1 MKSIRNNAKL
11 TSIIAILILAI
22 VVFVGCNNKNKDT
35 EQKNPLNNEA
45 TDSKPNQDE
54 DSIIDESENDDKEN
68 TANEN
73 ITEDDNT
80 ANVDAEKIN
89 INIAALKGPTGM
101 GMAKLMEDAN
111 EGIGANNY
119 SFTIAGEADQISAG
133 LINGDIDIAAVP
145 CNLASV
151 LYNRTEGQIRIAAIN
166 TLGVLYIVE
175 TGDTIT
181 SVEDLKGKTIYST
194 GYGTTPQYTLNYL
207 LSSYGLDPD
216 KDLTIEYKSEAT
228 EVAALLENASDAIAM
243 LPQPYVTTVMMNND
257 KVRIALDIEKEWVA
271 KNEGSGV
278 VTGVL
283 VVNSQFLDNNPQA
296 VDAFLTD
303 YQKSANFA
311 NENIETAADLIEKH
325 GLFKAAVAKKAI
337 PYCNI
342 TFIDGPEMKEKVEA
356 YLNVLFEQ
364 NPKAVGGAMP
374 AEDFYYIP

>member
-271 KNEGSGV
+271 KNED
-278 VTGVL
+278 L
-283 VVNSQFLDNNPQA
+283 VS
-296 VDAFLTD
+296 
-303 YQKSANFA
+303 
-311 NENIETAADLIEKH
+311 
-325 GLFKAAVAKKAI
+325 
-337 PYCNI
+337 
-342 TFIDGPEMKEKVEA
+342 
-356 YLNVLFEQ
+356 
-364 NPKAVGGAMP
+364 
-374 AEDFYYIP
+374 

>member
-133 LINGDIDIAAVP
+133 LINGD
-145 CNLASV
+145 
-151 LYNRTEGQIRIAAIN
+151 
-166 TLGVLYIVE
+166 
-175 TGDTIT
+175 
-181 SVEDLKGKTIYST
+181 
-194 GYGTTPQYTLNYL
+194 
-207 LSSYGLDPD
+207 
-216 KDLTIEYKSEAT
+216 
-228 EVAALLENASDAIAM
+228 
-243 LPQPYVTTVMMNND
+243 
-257 KVRIALDIEKEWVA
+257 
-271 KNEGSGV
+271 
-278 VTGVL
+278 
-283 VVNSQFLDNNPQA
+283 
-296 VDAFLTD
+296 
-303 YQKSANFA
+303 
-311 NENIETAADLIEKH
+311 
-325 GLFKAAVAKKAI
+325 
-337 PYCNI
+337 
-342 TFIDGPEMKEKVEA
+342 
-356 YLNVLFEQ
+356 
-364 NPKAVGGAMP
+364 
-374 AEDFYYIP
+374 

>member
-283 VVNSQFLDNNPQA
+283 VVNSQFL
-296 VDAFLTD
+296 T
-303 YQKSANFA
+303 
-311 NENIETAADLIEKH
+311 T
-325 GLFKAAVAKKAI
+325 I
-337 PYCNI
+337 PRQL
-342 TFIDGPEMKEKVEA
+342 MHS
-356 YLNVLFEQ
+356 
-364 NPKAVGGAMP
+364 
-374 AEDFYYIP
+374 